1 MSRTLHRRAL
11 SRSPR
16 HNRLTLL
23 QMRRPATGATV
34 RADGRCNYASSV
46 ISPART
52 TLSSKPGWM
61 QVFRAVR
68 CIRKAGVTSLGTG
81 PMRGSPRPARAWRA
95 GTVPRG
101 IAPSVCSP
109 TVWRRASRARSRR
122 SRRWSVRPSRPRVWK
137 RCASSTVWT
146 SSYPGRCAGCDGACR
161 TCTARCIGS
170 RASWASLSR
179 WSSRPHGVCRPPGG
193 GAGFGGAARDRRGVV
208 GRAAQAAR
216 IRAPAPPGG
225 GALPASNTVRGL
237 TRRDARRRVSRAGK
251 PPASAAE
258 CVHE

>member
-146 SSYPGRCAGCDGACR
+146 SSYQGVALGATARAGRAQRVASDQGHPGRAFRAG
-161 TCTARCIGS
+161 
-170 RASWASLSR
+170 RAD
-179 WSSRPHGVCRPPGG
+179 PHGVCRPPGG

-216 IRAPAPPGG
+216 IRAPAPPGRRCAPPRPTPC
-225 GALPASNTVRGL
+225 GA
-237 TRRDARRRVSRAGK
+237 
-251 PPASAAE
+251 
-258 CVHE
+258 